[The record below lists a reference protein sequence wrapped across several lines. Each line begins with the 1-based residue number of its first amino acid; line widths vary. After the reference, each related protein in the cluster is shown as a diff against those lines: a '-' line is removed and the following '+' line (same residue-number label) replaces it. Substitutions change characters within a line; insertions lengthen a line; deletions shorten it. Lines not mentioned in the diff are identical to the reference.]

1 MPRGRGKATPNCSS
15 WSNTDALTNIRWLG
29 RYPIAIL
36 TNLGAR
42 SRECSDHLTECPVPL
57 SQIAVIVPA
66 RDEEQSIG
74 LVLRDIPPKYRSLVV
89 VVDNG
94 SRDHTAEVAKRYG
107 VVVLQQPLPG
117 YGNVMLRGLAYLA
130 TQPVD
135 IVVFLDGD
143 YSDYPEEMPRLVEP
157 IQRGESDMVLSTR
170 LNPMFDKAALPPH
183 VIYGNRVCVF
193 LTNLLFG
200 TRYTDLGPFRA
211 IRYDALRRL
220 QMEDR
225 NYGWTVEMQIKAK
238 LHGLRTMEIPVRYRK
253 RVGQSKISG
262 TIRGSVLAGSKILY
276 TIFRLFFA
284 GRRIHAQ
291 TR

>member
-1 MPRGRGKATPNCSS
+1 
-15 WSNTDALTNIRWLG
+15 
-29 RYPIAIL
+29 
-36 TNLGAR
+36 
-42 SRECSDHLTECPVPL
+42 VPL

-66 RDEEQSIG
+66 RDEEESIG
-74 LVLRDIPPKYRSLVV
+74 LVLRDIPTNYRLLVI

-94 SRDHTAEVAKRYG
+94 SRDRTAEVARQYG
-107 VVVLQQPLPG
+107 AVVLQQPLRG
-117 YGNVMLRGLAYLA
+117 YGNVMLKGLAYLA

-183 VIYGNRVCVF
+183 VVYGNRFCVF

-211 IRYDALRRL
+211 IRYDALMRL
-220 QMEDR
+220 RMEDR

-238 LHGLRTMEIPVRYRK
+238 LHGLRTMEIPMRYRK

-262 TIRGSVLAGSKILY
+262 TIRGSVLAGSKIIY
-276 TIFRLFFA
+276 TIIRLFFV
-284 GRRIHAQ
+284 GRRIQAQ
-291 TR
+291 AR

>member
-1 MPRGRGKATPNCSS
+1 M
-15 WSNTDALTNIRWLG
+15 
-29 RYPIAIL
+29 
-36 TNLGAR
+36 
-42 SRECSDHLTECPVPL
+42 PL
-57 SQIAVIVPA
+57 SQIAVVIPA
-66 RDEEQSIG
+66 KNEEQSIG
-74 LVLRDIPPKYRSLVV
+74 LVLRDIPPGFRSHVV

-117 YGNVMLRGLAYLA
+117 YGNVMLKGLAYLA

-157 IQRGESDMVLSTR
+157 IQRGESDLVLSTR
-170 LNPMFDKAALPPH
+170 LNPIFDKGALPPH
-183 VIYGNRVCVF
+183 VVYGNRFCVF
-193 LTNLLFG
+193 LANLLFG

-211 IRYDALRRL
+211 VRYDALMRM

-238 LHGLRTMEIPVRYRK
+238 LLGLRTMEIPMRYRK
-253 RVGQSKISG
+253 RVGRSKISG
-262 TIRGSVLAGSKILY
+262 TIRGSILAGSKILY
-276 TIFRLFFA
+276 TIVRLFFV
-284 GRRIHAQ
+284 GRGIQ
-291 TR
+291 TPTR

>member
-1 MPRGRGKATPNCSS
+1 MPR
-15 WSNTDALTNIRWLG
+15 
-29 RYPIAIL
+29 
-36 TNLGAR
+36 
-42 SRECSDHLTECPVPL
+42 
-57 SQIAVIVPA
+57 SQTAVIIPA
-66 RDEEQSIG
+66 RNEEQSIE
-74 LVLRDIPPKYRSLVV
+74 LVLRDIPPNYRSLVI

-94 SRDHTAEVAKRYG
+94 SRDRTAEVAKRHG
-107 VVVLQQPLPG
+107 AVVLREPLPG
-117 YGNVMLRGLAYLA
+117 YGNVMLSGLAYLA
-130 TQPVD
+130 THPVN

-170 LNPMFDKAALPPH
+170 LNPLFDKEALPPH
-183 VIYGNRVCVF
+183 VVYGNRLCVF
-193 LTNLLFG
+193 LTNIFFG

-211 IRYDALRRL
+211 IRYDALMRL

-225 NYGWTVEMQIKAK
+225 NYGWTIEMQIKAK
-238 LHGLRTMEIPVRYRK
+238 LHGLRTMEVPVRYRK

-284 GRRIHAQ
+284 GRSIQKTAR
-291 TR
+291 